1 MKTFGHLDRN
11 RMRNLHESIGR
22 EFGLENVAILRKW
35 EQRKKKIADFKNHR
49 RFTLRC
55 LSQKITPNSLKLKSN
70 IKTSR
75 GKSILERAERQLMNE
90 HVRSI
95 NDSIATWTCLRDTC
109 MKTLQDQISGF
120 QFQECSNFIDRV
132 KESRHQVVLKRQ
144 LSKFDHLWQRY
155 RGVWP
160 QEHAED
166 GHSNA
171 RLGKQ
176 RETTTEVPQ
185 DPVLSTTTVMPSSQ
199 DLETSNPT
207 KTNTSTEEK
216 SKEHIRRWV
225 RNLSST
231 PLTEAQFSLLAHGP
245 NFAIAPR
252 HPPWG
257 IHNCD

>member
-1 MKTFGHLDRN
+1 
-11 RMRNLHESIGR
+11 MRNLHESIGR

-35 EQRKKKIADFKNHR
+35 EQLEKKIADFKNHR

-90 HVRSI
+90 RVRSI
-95 NDSIATWTCLRDTC
+95 NNSIATWTCLRDTC

-120 QFQECSNFIDRV
+120 QFQECSNFIERV

-144 LSKFDHLWQRY
+144 LSKFDRLWQRY
-155 RGVWP
+155 RGVRP
-160 QEHAED
+160 QEHAEG

-171 RLGKQ
+171 RFGKQ

-185 DPVLSTTTVMPSSQ
+185 DPVLSTVMPSSQ

-207 KTNTSTEEK
+207 KTNTSTDVK
-216 SKEHIRRWV
+216 VQR
-225 RNLSST
+225 
-231 PLTEAQFSLLAHGP
+231 
-245 NFAIAPR
+245 
-252 HPPWG
+252 
-257 IHNCD
+257 IHKKMG